1 MRTPGTKRWS
11 CDFVTGCFLP
21 LPAVGR
27 CNRQRVFF
35 LSQLAPHGLT
45 RQRDLVTMTPTLSLS
60 LCIYIYINIYIQS
73 LSIYIY
79 IHACMHICTKLFP
92 CIMISFTL
100 LPRKNAF
107 TICFQQYLLTK
118 TRKKETPWHCPESV
132 RDISLLLIV
141 DVQKPSFAQLR
152 LIVKCATTPWKIVF
166 QDDPPFGPRY
176 R

>member
-1 MRTPGTKRWS
+1 
-11 CDFVTGCFLP
+11 
-21 LPAVGR
+21 
-27 CNRQRVFF
+27 
-35 LSQLAPHGLT
+35 
-45 RQRDLVTMTPTLSLS
+45 
-60 LCIYIYINIYIQS
+60 
-73 LSIYIY
+73 
-79 IHACMHICTKLFP
+79 MHICTKLFP